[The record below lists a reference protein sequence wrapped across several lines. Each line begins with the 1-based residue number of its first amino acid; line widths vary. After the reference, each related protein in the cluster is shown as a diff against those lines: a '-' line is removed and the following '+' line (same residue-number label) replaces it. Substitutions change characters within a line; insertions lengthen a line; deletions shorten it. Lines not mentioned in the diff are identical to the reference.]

1 MEIKKRRK
9 FSKEF
14 KEDVVN
20 MVSTSNKS
28 VSEIA
33 KELGIADAVIYRWY
47 RKSNKVSVKEAEKLS
62 DQEKEVRALRVK
74 LAEVMEER
82 DILKKALNIF
92 SKQGT

>member
-1 MEIKKRRK
+1 MEIKSRRK

-20 MVSTSNKS
+20 MINVGDKK
-28 VSEIA
+28 VSELA

-47 RKSNKVSVKEAEKLS
+47 RKSNKVSPKEAERLS
-62 DQEKEVRALRVK
+62 DQEKEVRSLRLK